1 MNRWRIL
8 QRGPAGVNVYRVGRA
23 AHEATKK
30 STKEKYLYKQMIIR
44 KIHSKGALHGRGQ
57 A

>member
-8 QRGPAGVNVYRVGRA
+8 QRGTAGVNVYRVGRA
-23 AHEATKK
+23 AHEATTK
-30 STKEKYLYKQMIIR
+30 STREKYLYKQMIIR
-44 KIHSKGALHGRGQ
+44 KIHSKGALHGRGL

>member
-8 QRGPAGVNVYRVGRA
+8 QRGTAGVTVYRVGRA
-23 AHEATKK
+23 AHEATAK
-30 STKEKYLYKQMIIR
+30 STREKYLYKQMIIR
-44 KIHSKGALHGRGQ
+44 KIHSKGALHGRGL